1 MQRRSHQPS
10 SSNPLFGGPRQASGP
25 LSKKGKKKGGGIISP
40 SWSILVAALGL
51 MALVSWYFFPST
63 VLKVEEEAKHEMEQF
78 AKQAIEAEH
87 RVEDWFTNK
96 DEPMRPNNAD
106 DPNDRSASEAA
117 TARMM
122 AQESKWVD
130 GEKKLKAKL
139 KELAE
144 RQQRGE
150 LLGVPVLTR
159 WLGEDFPAWVE
170 PGMDE
175 AEWKKN
181 VEAKYAEMRKE
192 EEEWQRKM
200 QVIIDQRERD
210 LGITTA

>member
-1 MQRRSHQPS
+1 MVSCSRVPTIIIIIITIITMQRRSHQPS

-159 WLGEDFPAWVE
+159 WLGE
-170 PGMDE
+170 
-175 AEWKKN
+175 
-181 VEAKYAEMRKE
+181 
-192 EEEWQRKM
+192 
-200 QVIIDQRERD
+200 
-210 LGITTA
+210 